1 MLVAVWTPSPA
12 SRSYRTKTEGQNRLR
27 SIELKILDPRVG
39 DSIPLPHYATDGS
52 AGLDM
57 RACIDEP
64 ITVAPGETVLV
75 PTGIAIHVADPSLAA
90 VLLPRSGLGHKHG
103 IVLGNLTGLIDSD
116 YQGQVFISCW
126 NRGSGSYDVQPG
138 ERIAQMVFV
147 PVEQVEFRVVKE
159 FDESDRGSG
168 GFGHSG
174 TA

>member
-1 MLVAVWTPSPA
+1 LRLVD
-12 SRSYRTKTEGQNRLR
+12 
-27 SIELKILDPRVG
+27 LKILDPRVG
-39 DSIPLPHYATDGS
+39 KSIPLPHYATDGS

-57 RACIDEP
+57 RAVIDDA
-64 ITVAPGETVLV
+64 ITVSPGETVLV
-75 PTGIAIHVADPSLAA
+75 PTGIAIHVGDPSLAA

-103 IVLGNLTGLIDSD
+103 LVLGNLTGLIDSD

-126 NRGSGSYDVQPG
+126 NRGSKAYDIQPG

-147 PVEQVEFRVVKE
+147 PVEQVRFNVVE
-159 FDESDRGSG
+159 NFDESERGAG

>member
-1 MLVAVWTPSPA
+1 M
-12 SRSYRTKTEGQNRLR
+12 R

-39 DSIPLPHYATDGS
+39 DSVPLPHYATEGS

-57 RACIDEP
+57 RACIDAA
-64 ITVAPGETVLV
+64 ITVAPGETTLI
-75 PTGIAIHVADPSLAA
+75 PTGLAIHIGDPALAA

-103 IVLGNLTGLIDSD
+103 LVLGNLTGLIDSD

-126 NRGSGSYDVQPG
+126 NRGQASYVIEPG

-147 PVEQVEFRVVKE
+147 SVEQVKFAVVEEFNDSE
-159 FDESDRGSG
+159 RGSG

>member
-1 MLVAVWTPSPA
+1 M
-12 SRSYRTKTEGQNRLR
+12 R

-57 RACIDEP
+57 RACIDAAL
-64 ITVAPGETVLV
+64 TVSPGETVLV
-75 PTGIAIHVADPSLAA
+75 PTGLAIHISDADLAA

-103 IVLGNLTGLIDSD
+103 LVLGNLTGLIDSD
-116 YQGQVFISCW
+116 YQGQVYISCW
-126 NRGSGSYDVQPG
+126 NRGSKSYEVKPG

-147 PVEQVEFRVVKE
+147 PVEQVVKE
-159 FDESDRGSG
+159 FDDSDRGDG

>member
-1 MLVAVWTPSPA
+1 M
-12 SRSYRTKTEGQNRLR
+12 R

-39 DSIPLPHYATDGS
+39 DSIPLPHYATGGS

-57 RACIDEP
+57 RACIDAAIE
-64 ITVAPGETVLV
+64 VAPGETVLV
-75 PTGIAIHVADPSLAA
+75 PTGLAIHVADASLAA

-103 IVLGNLTGLIDSD
+103 LVLGNLTGLIDSD

-126 NRGSGSYDVQPG
+126 NRSSKAYEVEPG

-147 PVEQVEFRVVKE
+147 PVEQVEFSVVDE
-159 FDESDRGSG
+159 FDASDRGAG

-174 TA
+174 TG